1 MAAFSYQALNADG
14 KKVKGVLEGDSPRQ
28 IRQLLREKGL
38 KPLDIN
44 AGKGSAKTAE
54 KDASSLR
61 SKLLSFQTVRLN
73 HAELALFTRQLATLI
88 QSSLPLDEALQAVAD
103 QTPKQQIKSLILDIR
118 SRVVEGHSL
127 AYALGDFPRIF
138 DSMYRAMVNAGESAG
153 FLGIVLERLADYTE
167 NSQYTQQKI
176 RSAMVYPFILMIVA
190 LCVIV
195 GLMVGVVPD
204 LVKVFDTKGAELPLI
219 TQGLIWLSD
228 FLIDYGVYAL
238 IVLVVLIV
246 MFMRFMQK
254 PSRQRAWHAIKL
266 KLPLIANITRTADTA
281 RFASTL
287 SMLVGSGVPLL
298 DAIKIAAA
306 VLNNMIL
313 KDVCTDVAITVQE
326 GGSFGKA
333 LGQTEEFPPMLVH
346 MVSNG
351 EASGELE
358 AMLDRV
364 AKNQEREIEMTLTAM
379 LSVLEPLMIVVM
391 SGIVMLIVMAIL
403 LPIMDLN
410 TLV

>member
-28 IRQLLREKGL
+28 IRQMLREKGL
-38 KPLDIN
+38 KPLDISHSKS
-44 AGKGSAKTAE
+44 AGKSSE
-54 KDASSLR
+54 KSSD
-61 SKLLSFQTVRLN
+61 SGFSLSFLNTVRLN
-73 HAELALFTRQLATLI
+73 PAELALFTRQLATLI

-103 QTPKQQIKSLILDIR
+103 QTQKQQIKSLILDIR

-127 AYALGDFPRIF
+127 AYALGDFPKIF
-138 DSMYRAMVNAGESAG
+138 DSMYRAMVTAGESAG

-176 RSAMVYPFILMIVA
+176 KSAMVYPIILMIVA
-190 LCVIV
+190 FGVIT

-204 LVKVFDTKGAELPLI
+204 LVKVFDTKGADLPVL
-219 TQGLIWLSD
+219 TKGLIWLSD
-228 FLIDYGVYAL
+228 FIIDYGIYAFIAVAAL
-238 IVLVVLIV
+238 IIW
-246 MFMRFMQK
+246 FMRFMQK
-254 PSRQRAWHAIKL
+254 PSRKRKWHVLKL
-266 KLPLIANITRTADTA
+266 RLPLIRGITRTADTA

-298 DAIKIAAA
+298 DAIRIASA
-306 VLNNMIL
+306 VLNNMVL
-313 KDVCTDVAITVQE
+313 RDVCTEVAITVQE

-333 LGQTEEFPPMLVH
+333 LGATDEFPPMLVH

-358 AMLDRV
+358 AMLEKV
-364 AKNQEREIEMTLTAM
+364 AQNQEREIEMTLTSM
-379 LSVLEPLMIVVM
+379 LSVMEPLMIVIM
-391 SGIVMLIVMAIL
+391 SGIVMMIVMAIL